1 MKKITLNDPES
12 RSADFVAENLEHL
25 KVLFPEAFTEGQVD
39 FDVLKQL
46 LGGTVDDS
54 DEKFGL
60 NWHGKCQARR
70 LALTP
75 STGTLRPCPGESIDW
90 DTTQNLMLEGDNLE
104 VLKLL
109 QKSYARKVK
118 LIYIDPPYNTGN
130 DFVYMDDYGD
140 NLQNYLELT
149 GQVDG
154 ENRRLSSNTDASG
167 RFHTDWLNMMYPRLK
182 LARNLMRDDGLICI
196 SIDDRER
203 DNLRAAC
210 DELFGEE
217 NFIESIVWKKRYGGG
232 AKEKHLVSLHD
243 YVLVYA
249 YNIIELGNLY
259 VPLPQESIQRY
270 YTKRDR
276 NFEQRGPYRTHPLE
290 ATKSMGD
297 RPNLNFPILGPE
309 GVNIYPKRQWLWSQD
324 RVNKALQMDEIE
336 FQRDKKGNW
345 TPHSKQYLKDE
356 NGDVRKAKAFSIIDN
371 VFSQHGTNELL
382 ELFENTHIFPFPK
395 PTGLIKQLLEFGAPE
410 KDSIIMDFF
419 AGSATTAHSLMKQN
433 VDDNGERRYI
443 LVQLPEPFDPKN
455 KNQKI
460 ASDFCDELGKPRNIA
475 ELTKERIRRAAK
487 KIKEESPLFGGDFGF
502 RVFKLDTSNIRTWD
516 PNPDDL
522 EEALFENIDHI
533 KSDRTEE
540 DILYELLLKLGLN
553 LCVPIETREIVGKS
567 VRSVGAGTLIVCLDE
582 KIAQKEVEPLA
593 LGIAEWH
600 DELEPAGESTVVFRD
615 SAFKDDVAKTNLA
628 AILQQR
634 GLEDVRSL

>member
-1 MKKITLNDPES
+1 
-12 RSADFVAENLEHL
+12 
-25 KVLFPEAFTEGQVD
+25 
-39 FDVLKQL
+39 
-46 LGGTVDDS
+46 
-54 DEKFGL
+54 
-60 NWHGKCQARR
+60 
-70 LALTP
+70 
-75 STGTLRPCPGESIDW
+75 
-90 DTTQNLMLEGDNLE
+90 
-104 VLKLL
+104 
-109 QKSYARKVK
+109 
-118 LIYIDPPYNTGN
+118 
-130 DFVYMDDYGD
+130 MDDYRD

-149 GQVDG
+149 GQVDD

-217 NFIESIVWKKRYGGG
+217 NFVESIVWKKRYGGG

-297 RPNLNFPILGPE
+297 RPNLNFPIIGPE

-324 RVNKALQMDEIE
+324 RVDKALQMDGIE
-336 FQRDKKGNW
+336 FQRDKNGNW

-455 KNQKI
+455 RNQKI
-460 ASDFCDELGKPRNIA
+460 ASDFCDELGYPRNIA

-487 KIKEESPLFGGDFGF
+487 NIKNETHYLGAISASASSRSTPPISNLGPES
-502 RVFKLDTSNIRTWD
+502 R
-516 PNPDDL
+516 
-522 EEALFENIDHI
+522 
-533 KSDRTEE
+533 
-540 DILYELLLKLGLN
+540 
-553 LCVPIETREIVGKS
+553 
-567 VRSVGAGTLIVCLDE
+567 
-582 KIAQKEVEPLA
+582 
-593 LGIAEWH
+593 
-600 DELEPAGESTVVFRD
+600 
-615 SAFKDDVAKTNLA
+615 
-628 AILQQR
+628 
-634 GLEDVRSL
+634 